1 MSAVPYTFANASGQ
15 VPASELDVN
24 FANVK
29 AAVDTAGI
37 VTTNAQPNIT
47 SVGTLTALSVTGN
60 VASGNVLTTGRV
72 SATGNVSGTYIFG
85 NGSQLTGIVA
95 TSTYGNANV
104 VTLLANFGSNTISTA
119 GNVASGNV
127 SAVGNVTGGNIRTTG
142 AVVADTL
149 YVNQTANFWGIS
161 GNTITA
167 PSGATWTSSPAFK
180 DEYITSAANGYINL
194 TSLYAN
200 SNTASQVHL
209 EHGLAQIIV
218 DNGSEYIWAFNDS
231 GNLSAP
237 GNVSA
242 VGNVTGGNIRTAGA
256 VVADTLY
263 VNQTANFWGIS
274 GNTITA
280 PSGAF
285 WTSNPEFL
293 DEYITSAANG
303 YINLTSLYANSNVA
317 SQVHLE
323 HGLAQII
330 VDNGSEYIWAFDD
343 SGELTAPGNVSA
355 VGDITGNNISATTA
369 FQLPVYA
376 NITVRDAAI
385 SSPAIG
391 MLVVVGNIYQGYDGS
406 AWGNITLT

>member
-1 MSAVPYTFANASGQ
+1 LSAVPYTFANASGQ

-167 PSGATWTSSPAFK
+167 PSGA
-180 DEYITSAANGYINL
+180 
-194 TSLYAN
+194 
-200 SNTASQVHL
+200 
-209 EHGLAQIIV
+209 
-218 DNGSEYIWAFNDS
+218 
-231 GNLSAP
+231 
-237 GNVSA
+237 
-242 VGNVTGGNIRTAGA
+242 
-256 VVADTLY
+256 
-263 VNQTANFWGIS
+263 
-274 GNTITA
+274 
-280 PSGAF
+280 F